1 MPTLHWLLQESGLH
15 NIRLIT
21 GKSQLM
27 HPIVSVNVLDNPDV
41 IKWFKQDE
49 LILTTGYVF
58 KNHPELMPRILRDLK
73 SCGCTALGIKVPRF
87 FRQIPAEMLAEAE
100 ALDFPLLELPFF
112 YGFSE
117 IMQRVYHQVY
127 SEDTNRQQVAQDLLF
142 QLMQAVLDRTPIE
155 MLLLQAAKGLHD
167 PLLLIDARH
176 RPLTAAF
183 PNGNESAA
191 GKLMASFTSTI
202 PEKTSSLPNHLC
214 EGDHRWEILPFPLP
228 NRSGTLCVLHETG
241 KTPSLPT
248 SFFEHL
254 T

>member
-15 NIRLIT
+15 NIRLMT

-87 FRQIPAEMLAEAE
+87 FRQIPAEMLAEAK

-117 IMQRVYHQVY
+117 IMHQDIAFFPSACYRNACTIKYECYVAPDFMRCHR
-127 SEDTNRQQVAQDLLF
+127 SHRRDT
-142 QLMQAVLDRTPIE
+142 
-155 MLLLQAAKGLHD
+155 
-167 PLLLIDARH
+167 
-176 RPLTAAF
+176 
-183 PNGNESAA
+183 S
-191 GKLMASFTSTI
+191 
-202 PEKTSSLPNHLC
+202 
-214 EGDHRWEILPFPLP
+214 FPLAQ
-228 NRSGTLCVLHETG
+228 N
-241 KTPSLPT
+241 
-248 SFFEHL
+248 
-254 T
+254 

>member
-15 NIRLIT
+15 NIRLMT

-87 FRQIPAEMLAEAE
+87 FRQIPAEMLAEAK

-155 MLLLQAAKGLHD
+155 MLLLQAYPMFSHY
-167 PLLLIDARH
+167 
-176 RPLTAAF
+176 
-183 PNGNESAA
+183 SA
-191 GKLMASFTSTI
+191 
-202 PEKTSSLPNHLC
+202 
-214 EGDHRWEILPFPLP
+214 
-228 NRSGTLCVLHETG
+228 
-241 KTPSLPT
+241 
-248 SFFEHL
+248 
-254 T
+254 